1 MPTSTLIR
9 FDRPLRGARI
19 TGQLP
24 PVSHEDMEKARIE
37 AYQEGQDAAR
47 RFGDQQMVEV
57 RTELQELQ
65 TGLLSRLAELEPALL
80 VQVREALPELVLEA
94 TRRLLNGFVPDAE
107 QVSGICQETLD
118 QLYPETEGLELR
130 LSSRDAD
137 LLDKLTPDWIRR
149 YPEMRITRDTH
160 LRPGDC
166 VIHSR
171 FGVTDARLDAKLQ
184 NLAHEL
190 TPGRGK

>member
-1 MPTSTLIR
+1 MSTSTLIR

-47 RFGDQQMVEV
+47 RFADQQMVEV

-65 TGLLSRLAELEPALL
+65 TGVFNRLSELEPALL
-80 VQVREALPELVLEA
+80 AQVREALPELVLEA
-94 TRRLLNGFVPDAE
+94 TRRLLNGFEPDAE

-118 QLYPETEGLELR
+118 QLYPETERLELR

-137 LLDKLTPDWIRR
+137 LLDKLTPDWLRR
-149 YPEMRITRDTH
+149 YPDMRITRDTH
-160 LRPGDC
+160 LRAGDC

-190 TPGRGK
+190 NPGAGR